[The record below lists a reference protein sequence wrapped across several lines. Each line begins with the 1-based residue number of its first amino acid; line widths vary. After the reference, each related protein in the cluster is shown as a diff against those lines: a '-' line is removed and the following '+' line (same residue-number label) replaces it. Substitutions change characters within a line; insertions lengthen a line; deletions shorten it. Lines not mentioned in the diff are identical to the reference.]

1 MLRTVLTL
9 LLGTTTF
16 GGMAIDTLTYVALG
30 LYGASLYIARAQDPR
45 GLYIAR
51 AQDPRAAR
59 AEADLLLDT
68 LISGLLGG
76 AST

>member
-30 LYGASLYIARAQDPR
+30 LYGASLYIARAP
-45 GLYIAR
+45 
-51 AQDPRAAR
+51 DPRAAR